1 MRPASAKR
9 TRSPAAGP
17 SWRHASERADGPT
30 NRLGL
35 YLRRDLPQ
43 ARKGCSPHHAQMQH
57 GGPEP
62 AHLAEIAAQIAPG
75 AHAALLVRSGR
86 LASVGPARRAPPNIT
101 LILPLPATMS
111 GAQSRRENAWQ
122 FLRDNWLSNRIFKSY
137 HDVVDHCCESLEQPR
152 RSTLADHVHRPSQLG
167 PWVLINES
175 WYKPL
180 AALTPPIR
188 RRIVFET
195 GRMAPILFHG
205 LSQFG
210 LPVVC
215 VESRQAYQAL
225 KSLVTHKTDR
235 NDARGLAH
243 LARTG
248 FFKPVHVK
256 SLSAH
261 AVRSLIIARKK
272 LVGQRVTLENQI
284 RGLAVVFGI
293 RLPRALAAAFID
305 QALKASEGVAG
316 LSAAMR
322 GLIAARTAVMTSVAA
337 IDADMRRM
345 TRASAACRRLMT
357 IPGVGQLT
365 ALAFVAAID
374 DPSRIRRSRD
384 IGAYLGLVPKRYQSG
399 EVDYTGG
406 ISKCGDRR
414 LRTLLYEAA
423 NVMLTRYKASSNSR
437 TGPSRSPSDQ
447 RCAKRGLLWLA
458 DSRSLC
464 MRCCGTGPS
473 SHRHKPA
480 QSTRQEAESSSHE
493 GS

>member
-1 MRPASAKR
+1 VINAKNRVFQHRVMGGSSSAKADTIGQDMEEE
-9 TRSPAAGP
+9 TRYGLFRWPRYLYGRDAVCVLDREGVVVYESKSESTAAAIAVESSKAP
-17 SWRHASERADGPT
+17 S
-30 NRLGL
+30 
-35 YLRRDLPQ
+35 
-43 ARKGCSPHHAQMQH
+43 C
-57 GGPEP
+57 
-62 AHLAEIAAQIAPG
+62 
-75 AHAALLVRSGR
+75 
-86 LASVGPARRAPPNIT
+86 
-101 LILPLPATMS
+101 
-111 GAQSRRENAWQ
+111 
-122 FLRDNWLSNRIFKSY
+122 
-137 HDVVDHCCESLEQPR
+137 
-152 RSTLADHVHRPSQLG
+152 
-167 PWVLINES
+167 
-175 WYKPL
+175 
-180 AALTPPIR
+180 

-205 LSQFG
+205 LSQLG

-225 KSLVTHKTDR
+225 KSLATNKTDR

-256 SLSAH
+256 SLPAH
-261 AVRSLIIARKK
+261 AIRSLISARKK

-293 RLPRALAAAFID
+293 RLPRALATAFID
-305 QALKASEGVAG
+305 NALRASEGIAG

-322 GLIAARTAVMTSVAA
+322 GLSAARTAVMTAVAA
-337 IDADMRRM
+337 IDADIRRM

-384 IGAYLGLVPKRYQSG
+384 IGAYLALVPRRYQSG

-414 LRTLLYEAA
+414 VRTLLYEAA
-423 NVMLTRYKASSNSR
+423 NVMLTRYKGPLKLKDWAFAIARRSTMRKARIALARRLAIIMHAMLRDGTEFAPASAVSVHKPTDRRPNWLAN
-437 TGPSRSPSDQ
+437 Q
-447 RCAKRGLLWLA
+447 VLLWWSIWREHV
-458 DSRSLC
+458 D
-464 MRCCGTGPS
+464 
-473 SHRHKPA
+473 
-480 QSTRQEAESSSHE
+480 RQ
-493 GS
+493 